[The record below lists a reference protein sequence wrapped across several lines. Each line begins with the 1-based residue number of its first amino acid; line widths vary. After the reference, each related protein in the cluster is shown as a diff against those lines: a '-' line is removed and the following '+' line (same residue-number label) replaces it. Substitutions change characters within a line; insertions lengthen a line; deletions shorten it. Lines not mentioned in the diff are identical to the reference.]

1 MTDLSATDSKIA
13 RYTRFH
19 GLFKK
24 EILQI
29 LRDPSSWIIA
39 LVLPVFLLFLFGYGV
54 SLDASHVR
62 LGVLV
67 ESPTPETREFTSALE
82 FSGFFRLHPAH
93 SRAPLEADLV
103 SGQLDGMVIL
113 AQDFNARLL
122 RGETAPIQLITD
134 GSDPNTAGLVAGYVQ
149 GVWQTWLQQRA
160 SQQGVELSMP
170 IRLEPRVWFNP
181 EAKSRHFLVPG
192 VIALIQ
198 MLIGTLLTALVVA
211 REWERGTIEAL
222 LATPVTTAEMLLA
235 KLLPNFLL
243 GMAAMVI
250 SVLLAVFLFE
260 VPLRGSLWALS
271 LVTAA
276 FLACALSVGLLA
288 STLSRSQFVAT
299 QVAMLASF
307 LPGFFLSGF
316 LFELSGTPAPIRAI
330 SHIVPARYYVQ
341 SLQTIFLAGDIPS
354 LLIPD
359 TLALLGLAGLLM
371 LLVLRNTRHRLD

>member
-160 SQQGVELSMP
+160 NQQGVELSMP

-198 MLIGTLLTALVVA
+198 MLIGTLLIAPFAIYEWQWPTAMQWLYLLAIGSTGALSQYWWILAFKAGEASVVA
-211 REWERGTIEAL
+211 PFDYLRL
-222 LATPVTTAEMLLA
+222 L
-235 KLLPNFLL
+235 F
-243 GMAAMVI
+243 
-250 SVLLAVFLFE
+250 
-260 VPLRGSLWALS
+260 
-271 LVTAA
+271 
-276 FLACALSVGLLA
+276 
-288 STLSRSQFVAT
+288 
-299 QVAMLASF
+299 
-307 LPGFFLSGF
+307 
-316 LFELSGTPAPIRAI
+316 
-330 SHIVPARYYVQ
+330 
-341 SLQTIFLAGDIPS
+341 
-354 LLIPD
+354 
-359 TLALLGLAGLLM
+359 AGLIGFIIFGELPDHWTLIGSAM
-371 LLVLRNTRHRLD
+371 IIGSTVYIAQREARRKKVKAG